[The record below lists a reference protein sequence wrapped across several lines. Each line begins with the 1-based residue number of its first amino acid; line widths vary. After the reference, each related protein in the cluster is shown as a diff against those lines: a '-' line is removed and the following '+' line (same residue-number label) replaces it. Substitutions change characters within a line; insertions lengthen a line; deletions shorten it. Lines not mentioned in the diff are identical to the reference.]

1 MANCR
6 KSETI
11 NLHVKTIS
19 VLPTAESPIVT
30 NFHLVGLDADLYGQ
44 YPARDFVVS
53 VQQVGIFEN
62 LSTKDGPKEER
73 QWRKDNNEVG

>member
-1 MANCR
+1 
-6 KSETI
+6 
-11 NLHVKTIS
+11 

-53 VQQVGIFEN
+53 VQQVGIFEK
-62 LSTKDGPKEER
+62 LIT
-73 QWRKDNNEVG
+73 